1 MNNLD
6 MAVKE
11 AWDFMKEYNLFDDF
25 MKFNKEIDKK
35 MEEGYNKDEAI
46 EIVSENWTLPIEE
59 VIR

>member
-1 MNNLD
+1 MNNLN

-11 AWDFMKEYNLFDDF
+11 ALDFMTEYNLFDDF
-25 MKFNKEIDKK
+25 MKFNKAIDKK
-35 MEEGYNKDEAI
+35 MEEGYTEDEAI

>member
-11 AWDFMKEYNLFDDF
+11 ALDFMKEYNLFDDF
-25 MKFNKEIDKK
+25 IKFNKAIDKK
-35 MEEGYNKDEAI
+35 MEEGYTEDEAI
-46 EIVSENWTLPIEE
+46 KIVSENWTIPIEE